1 MSTNIII
8 IQTQAYSSEFH
19 QISHWNTDHF
29 QERMND
35 ITSHIHQCRTNDTV
49 QYDCT
54 THLTHVVLTEICSVP
69 VRRRA
74 GKSVYKL
81 TYFVSSRILNLN
93 SINQLAK
100 QEAFEKCWTHSPQRA
115 PHANSLGVATV
126 LLHAARASMST
137 TQTTT
142 TRERGDRDGPMEWVQ

>member
-1 MSTNIII
+1 
-8 IQTQAYSSEFH
+8 
-19 QISHWNTDHF
+19 
-29 QERMND
+29 MND

-115 PHANSLGVATV
+115 ASRQFTRCRHCTVARGPRIDVHDANDDNA
-126 LLHAARASMST
+126 
-137 TQTTT
+137 
-142 TRERGDRDGPMEWVQ
+142 